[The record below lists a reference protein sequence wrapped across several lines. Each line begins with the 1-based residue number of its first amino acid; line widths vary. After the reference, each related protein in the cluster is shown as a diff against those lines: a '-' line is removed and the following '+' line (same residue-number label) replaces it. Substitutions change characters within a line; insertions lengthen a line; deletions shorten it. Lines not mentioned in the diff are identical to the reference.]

1 MKTTTEIS
9 FFKTIQ
15 RLIQPIFPV
24 KKYWIQWFLGG
35 LYDAFQAIIIVQ
47 VWAAIITVI
56 QSGDTRWLIIWSSV
70 FLVIK
75 LIANITDP
83 FLAIANDKLWIY
95 MESNL
100 MTKYFKKY
108 IHLDNTKVE
117 SIGTGKIENIV
128 FDGINNRVQL
138 NTAFLINASVDVL
151 WILYAL
157 IIIFVSVPIWYFL
170 LIIWLLIV
178 SFVIMQHGYK
188 KTEEIRTDVAALNQ
202 EISRKRIQIIMSKFE
217 ILQNKKINNETDKL
231 YSIYDTVAKLWA
243 KQDLTAESWTALW
256 AFMLHLTNALIYLVI
271 WLGVI
276 RGSYTLAEF
285 VLMIGLMDVIQHYIW
300 NIRRYIRQY
309 NKAIIPVR
317 QLWKTFE
324 TIPKIQNMD
333 DFPSFVYKTWTI
345 DIKNLWFAYD
355 TTNIFSSFDIHI
367 DGGKKTAFVW
377 PSWSGKTTLIKLLA
391 GYISP
396 NDGQIIVDGQIINE
410 INIQTYYAQIGYLT
424 QDPSVFDGTIRD
436 NLIYWVSNPNKLT
449 KKKIKEILLSAKCN
463 FIFEFE
469 KWRDTEIWE
478 RGIRLSGGQKQRLAI
493 AKIMLK
499 NPKIVFLDEPTS
511 AMDSFNE
518 EEVVQALHNL
528 FEWRTVV
535 VVAHRLQ
542 TVKQADK
549 IYYLE
554 ASDHGAQIIEQWTH
568 NELVKKN
575 GKYKKMLDLQ
585 SWF

>member
-1 MKTTTEIS
+1 MKIPSELS
-9 FFKTIQ
+9 FIQTIQ

-24 KKYWIQWFLGG
+24 KKYWIQWFLWG

-47 VWAAIITVI
+47 VWAAIITTI
-56 QSGDTRWLIIWSSV
+56 QSGDTRWLIMWSSV
-70 FLVIK
+70 FLIIK
-75 LIANITDP
+75 LIANVASP
-83 FLAIANDKLWIY
+83 LLEIAHDKWWIY
-95 MESNL
+95 MEWNL
-100 MTKYFKKY
+100 MTKYFKRY
-108 IHLDNTKVE
+108 TNLDNTKVE
-117 SIGTGKIENIV
+117 SMGTGKMENIV
-128 FDGINNRVQL
+128 FDWINNRVQL
-138 NTAFLINASVDVL
+138 NTELLINASVDIL
-151 WILYAL
+151 WIIYAL

-170 LIIWLLIV
+170 LLVWLLII
-178 SFVIMQHGYK
+178 SFMIMQHGYK
-188 KTEEIRTDVAALNQ
+188 KTEEIRTEVAELNQ

-217 ILQNKKINNETDKL
+217 ILQNKKINYETDKL
-231 YSIYDTVAKLWA
+231 YSIYDRVAKLWA
-243 KQDLTAESWTALW
+243 KQNLTAESWTALW
-256 AFMLHLTNALIYLVI
+256 AFLLHVTNALIYLI
-271 WLGVI
+271 IGLGVI
-276 RGSYTLAEF
+276 YGSYTLAEF
-285 VLMIGLMDVIQHYIW
+285 VLMIGLMDVIQTYIW
-300 NIRRYIRQY
+300 SIRRYIRQY

-333 DFPSFVYKTWTI
+333 NFPWFDYKTWDI
-345 DIKNLWFAYD
+345 DIKNLWFSYD
-355 TTNIFSSFDIHI
+355 MTKIFSSFDIHI

-377 PSWSGKTTLIKLLA
+377 PSGSGKTTLIKLLA

-396 NDGQIIVDGQIINE
+396 NDGQLIVDGQILNE

-436 NLIYWVSNPNKLT
+436 NLIYWVSNPTKLT
-449 KKKIKEILLSAKCN
+449 QKKIKETLLSAKCN
-463 FIFEFE
+463 FVFEFE

-478 RGIRLSGGQKQRLAI
+478 RGIRLSWGQKQRLAI

-554 ASDHGAQIIEQWTH
+554 ASDHGAQIIEEWTH

>member
-1 MKTTTEIS
+1 
-9 FFKTIQ
+9 
-15 RLIQPIFPV
+15 
-24 KKYWIQWFLGG
+24 LGG

-75 LIANITDP
+75 LIANVADP
-83 FLAIANDKLWIY
+83 FLEIAHDKARIY
-95 MESNL
+95 MEWNIIK
-100 MTKYFKKY
+100 KYLKKY
-108 IHLDNTKVE
+108 IHLDNTRVE
-117 SIGTGKIENIV
+117 SIGTGKMENIIH
-128 FDGINNRVQL
+128 DGANHWAEL
-138 NTAFLINASVDVL
+138 NTELLINASVDVL
-151 WILYAL
+151 WIIYAL

-170 LIIWLLIV
+170 LIIGLLVI
-178 SFVIMQHGYK
+178 SFLIMQHGYK
-188 KTEEIRTDVAALNQ
+188 KTEEFRTQAAETNQ

-217 ILQNKKINNETDKL
+217 ILQNKKVDYETTRL
-231 YSIYDTVAKLWA
+231 YSMYDKIAKLWERWN
-243 KQDLTAESWTALW
+243 LISESWTALW
-256 AFMLHLTNALIYLVI
+256 SFLLHLTNALIYLII

-276 RGSYTLAEF
+276 HGSYTLAEF
-285 VLMIGLMDVIQHYIW
+285 VLMIGLMSVIQTYIW
-300 NIRRYIRQY
+300 SLRRYIRQY
-309 NKAIIPVR
+309 NKSIIPIR

-333 DFPSFVYKTWTI
+333 DFPSFVYKTWDI
-345 DIKNLWFAYD
+345 DIKDIGFSYD
-355 TTNIFSSFDIHI
+355 TTDIFSSFDIHI

-391 GYISP
+391 WYISP
-396 NDGQIIVDGQIINE
+396 NNGQIIVDGQIINE

-449 KKKIKEILLSAKCN
+449 QKKIKETLLSAKCN
-463 FIFEFE
+463 FIFDFE

-478 RGIRLSGGQKQRLAI
+478 RGILLSGGQKQRLAI

-554 ASDHGAQIIEQWTH
+554 ASDHGTQIIEQWTH

-575 GKYKKMLDLQ
+575 GKYKKILDL
-585 SWF
+585 

>member
-1 MKTTTEIS
+1 MKTTAELS
-9 FFKTIQ
+9 FIKTIQ

-24 KKYWIQWFLGG
+24 KKYWIQWFLGWF
-35 LYDAFQAIIIVQ
+35 YDAFQAIIIVQ
-47 VWAAIITVI
+47 VWAAIISVI
-56 QSGDTRWLIIWSSV
+56 QGADVRWLIIWSSI

-75 LIANITDP
+75 LIANVADP
-83 FLAIANDKLWIY
+83 FLEIAHDKWWIY
-95 MESNL
+95 MEWNL

-128 FDGINNRVQL
+128 FDVINNRVQL
-138 NTAFLINASVDVL
+138 NTEFLINASVDVL
-151 WILYAL
+151 WIIYAL
-157 IIIFVSVPIWYFL
+157 IIIFVSVPIRYFL

-178 SFVIMQHGYK
+178 SFVIMQHWYK
-188 KTEEIRTDVAALNQ
+188 KTEEIRTDVAELNQ

-217 ILQNKKINNETDKL
+217 ILQNKKINHETDKL

-256 AFMLHLTNALIYLVI
+256 AFMLHVTNALIYLII

-276 RGSYTLAEF
+276 HGSYTLAEF
-285 VLMIGLMDVIQHYIW
+285 VLMIGLMDVIQTYIW

-324 TIPKIQNMD
+324 SIPKIQNMD
-333 DFPSFVYKTWTI
+333 NLPGFEYKNGSI
-345 DIKNLWFAYD
+345 EIREIWFSYD
-355 TTNIFSSFDIHI
+355 TTTIFSSFTLSIAW
-367 DGGKKTAFVW
+367 GKKTAFVW
-377 PSWSGKTTLIKLLA
+377 PSGSGKTTLIKLLSW
-391 GYISP
+391 YIAP
-396 NDGQIIVDGQIINE
+396 DQGNIIVDGQQIAQ

-424 QDPSVFDGTIRD
+424 QDPSVFDWTIRD
-436 NLIYWVSNPNKLT
+436 NLVYWVKNPQKLT
-449 KKKIKEILLSAKCN
+449 QKKIKETLLSAKCN
-463 FIFEFE
+463 FVFDFE

-478 RGIRLSGGQKQRLAI
+478 RGIRLSWGQKQRLAI

-554 ASDHGAQIIEQWTH
+554 ASDHGAQIIEEWTH